1 MTLSNESSERT
12 VEEDVDHVDK
22 DERRLAEDVE
32 RLERDVEGR
41 KQEVTVEV
49 NSTAVV
55 LSEHLV
61 TGLQLKQ
68 AAIDQGATLEIDFQL
83 WRLTGEH
90 KRDQVANDEKVHL
103 HDGER
108 FAATASDDN
117 A

>member
-1 MTLSNESSERT
+1 MTINNESSERAI
-12 VEEDVDHVDK
+12 EEDIDRVDK

-32 RLERDVEGR
+32 RLERDVKWRER
-41 KQEVTVEV
+41 DVTVEV
-49 NSTAVV
+49 NSTVVV
-55 LSEHLV
+55 LSEHVV

-90 KRDQVANDEKVHL
+90 TRDQVANDEEVHL

-108 FAATASDDN
+108 FAATARDD
-117 A
+117 